1 MVCTF
6 YGWHLQIGRQ
16 YLDQAR
22 PLLPFAVED
31 GMEVG
36 QGRGLHARQ
45 KTLLPF
51 DVEGLVFVFGHGAHD
66 LFGGCVWRTRTALA
80 ALCCCSSKVRSRFE
94 LPPTRGM
101 GMGKEQ
107 GSRGMSTLAFMGG
120 LAVLLVAAVAWGGY
134 QKAQRKAEAAQ
145 AIVAANER
153 LDKAHKQWMEAM
165 QVVRTTPRVGLST
178 PVLTMQALR
187 QEVQA
192 LALPRCLEKS
202 RGYFVA
208 GMDAQLEGI
217 VAFIRADMSKEALNA
232 YTNAKTRLMNENF
245 VEFGNKASACPAN
258 S

>member
-1 MVCTF
+1 M
-6 YGWHLQIGRQ
+6 GKGN
-16 YLDQAR
+16 
-22 PLLPFAVED
+22 
-31 GMEVG
+31 
-36 QGRGLHARQ
+36 
-45 KTLLPF
+45 
-51 DVEGLVFVFGHGAHD
+51 
-66 LFGGCVWRTRTALA
+66 
-80 ALCCCSSKVRSRFE
+80 RSR
-94 LPPTRGM
+94 GV
-101 GMGKEQ
+101 
-107 GSRGMSTLAFMGG
+107 STLAFMGG
-120 LAVLLVAAVAWGGY
+120 LAVLLVAALAWGGY
-134 QKAQRKAEAAQ
+134 QKAQRKAEATQ
-145 AIVAANER
+145 AIVVANER

-187 QEVQA
+187 QEVQG
-192 LALPRCLEKS
+192 LVLPRCLEKS